1 MSLIGLDVGTSGC
14 KAALFSETGQMLAA
28 AYEEYDNLH
37 PQPGWAELDA
47 VEVWG
52 KVRRSLGRVAA
63 DKGARR
69 DPVKALAHKGARSDP
84 VKALAVSSLGEATV
98 PVSRDRQIL
107 GPSIL
112 NFDSRGREYL
122 PGLQATLGS
131 QRLYQINGNTLGSN
145 YGLTK
150 LMWIKEHQPGLYEQA
165 YKFLNWGCFVS
176 FMLGAEPVIDYSLAN
191 RLLLFD
197 LERGDWSPELLA
209 WAGLERDKLPATAPS
224 GTVIGHLE
232 AGLAGEL
239 GLSPDLAIVTG
250 AHDQCANAV
259 GCGGIQEGRPMYGM
273 GTFLCA
279 VPVFSQP
286 RPPAAMIERGLNTE
300 HHAVPGRYVSFI
312 YNQGGSL
319 LKWYRDTFAAAERRQ
334 AMVEGRDIYAELI
347 AEIPPGPSRVMALPH
362 FSITGPPQFI
372 DDSSGVLAGLTLE
385 TSRAEILK
393 GILEGA
399 TFYLRQ
405 ALETLPGV
413 GIQIEGYRAVGG
425 GSKSDAWVQLSAD
438 ILGKPLVRAAVSE
451 AGALGAAIIA
461 GSGAGVFSSMEEGC
475 QAMVR
480 LGQEFEPD
488 PRRQSQYDRRFEKYQ
503 KLWPLMAG
511 YLRELA
517 DE

>member
-28 AYEEYDNLH
+28 AYAEYDNLH

-47 VEVWG
+47 VDVWA
-52 KVRRSLGRVAA
+52 KVCRSLRHVAA
-63 DKGARR
+63 CPGA
-69 DPVKALAHKGARSDP
+69 GADP
-84 VKALAVSSLGEATV
+84 VKALAVSSLGEASV

-122 PGLQATLGS
+122 AGLRAGLS
-131 QRLYQINGNTLGSN
+131 AEALSAEALSAERLYQINGNTLGNN

-150 LMWIKEHQPGLYEQA
+150 LMWIKEHQLELYERT

-197 LERGDWSPELLA
+197 LEDGDWSAELLA
-209 WAGLERDKLPATAPS
+209 WARLDREKLPAAAPS
-224 GTVIGHLE
+224 GTVIGQME

-239 GLSPDLAIVTG
+239 GLPSNVAIVTG

-286 RPPAAMIERGLNTE
+286 RPAAAMIERGLNTE
-300 HHAVPGRYVSFI
+300 HHAVPGCYVSFI

-319 LKWYRDTFAAAERRQ
+319 FKWYRDTFAAVERRQ
-334 AMVEGRDIYAELI
+334 AAAEGVDIYARLL
-347 AEIPPGPSRVMALPH
+347 AEMPSEPSRVMVLPH
-362 FSITGPPQFI
+362 FTVTGPPQFI
-372 DDSSGVLAGLTLE
+372 DDSSGVLVGLTLE

-399 TFYLRQ
+399 TFYMRQ
-405 ALETLPGV
+405 VLETLPGV
-413 GIQIEGYRAVGG
+413 GIQVDGYRAVGG
-425 GSKSDAWVQLSAD
+425 GSKSDAWLQLSAD

-451 AGALGAAIIA
+451 AGALGAAILA
-461 GSGAGVFSSMEEGC
+461 GSGAGLFSSMAEGC

-488 PRRQSQYDRRFEKYQ
+488 ARRQSQYERRFAKYQ
-503 KLWPLMAG
+503 KLWPLMAA

-517 DE
+517 DPC

>member
-14 KAALFSETGQMLAA
+14 KAALFSETGQMLVA
-28 AYEEYDNLH
+28 AYEEYDTLH

-47 VEVWG
+47 QEVWG
-52 KVRRSLGRVAA
+52 KVRRSLQRVAA
-63 DKGARR
+63 YPGA
-69 DPVKALAHKGARSDP
+69 STDP

-98 PVSRDRQIL
+98 PVSHDRQML

-122 PGLQATLGS
+122 PALQARLGN
-131 QRLYQINGNTLGSN
+131 QRLYRINGNMLGSN

-150 LMWIKEHQPGLYEQA
+150 LMWIKEHQPELYERA

-176 FMLGAEPVIDYSLAN
+176 FILGAEPVIDYSLAN

-197 LERGDWSPELLA
+197 LERRDWSAELLA
-209 WAGLERDKLPATAPS
+209 WSGLDRDKLPATAPS
-224 GTVIGHLE
+224 GTVIGRLE
-232 AGLAGEL
+232 PRLAGEL
-239 GLSPDLAIVTG
+239 GLPAGLAIVSG

-259 GCGGIQEGRPMYGM
+259 GCGGIQEGYPMYGM

-286 RPPAAMIERGLNTE
+286 RPAAAMIERGLNTE
-300 HHAVPGRYVSFI
+300 HHAVAGRYVSFI

-319 LKWYRDTFAAAERRQ
+319 LKWYRDTFAAVERRR
-334 AMVEGRDIYAELI
+334 AAAEGRDIYAELI
-347 AEIPPGPSRVMALPH
+347 AEIPSEPSQVMALPH

-399 TFYLRQ
+399 TFYVRQ
-405 ALETLPGV
+405 VLETLPGV
-413 GIQIEGYRAVGG
+413 GIPIDGYRAVGG
-425 GSKSDAWVQLSAD
+425 GSKSDTWLQLSAD
-438 ILGKPLVRAAVSE
+438 ILGKPLVRAVVSE

-461 GSGAGVFSSMEEGC
+461 GSGAGVFSSIEEGC
-475 QAMVR
+475 QVMVR

-488 PRRQSQYDRRFEKYQ
+488 ARRQSQYDRRFEKYQ

-517 DE
+517 EG

>member
-14 KAALFSETGQMLAA
+14 KAALFSETGQMLVA
-28 AYEEYDNLH
+28 AYEEYDTLH

-47 VEVWG
+47 QEVWG
-52 KVRRSLGRVAA
+52 KVRHSLQRVAA
-63 DKGARR
+63 YPGA
-69 DPVKALAHKGARSDP
+69 STDP

-98 PVSRDRQIL
+98 PVSHDRQML

-122 PGLQATLGS
+122 PALQARLGN
-131 QRLYQINGNTLGSN
+131 QRLYRINGNMLGSN

-150 LMWIKEHQPGLYEQA
+150 LMWIKEHQPELYEQA

-176 FMLGAEPVIDYSLAN
+176 FILGAEPVIDYSLAN

-197 LERGDWSPELLA
+197 LERRDWLTELLA
-209 WAGLERDKLPATAPS
+209 WSGLDRDKLPATAPS
-224 GTVIGHLE
+224 GTVIGRLE
-232 AGLAGEL
+232 ARLAGEL
-239 GLSPDLAIVTG
+239 GLPAGLAIVSG

-259 GCGGIQEGRPMYGM
+259 GCGGIQEGYPMYGM

-286 RPPAAMIERGLNTE
+286 RPAAAMIERGLNTE
-300 HHAVPGRYVSFI
+300 HHAVAGRYVSFI

-319 LKWYRDTFAAAERRQ
+319 LKWYRDTFAAVERRRAAAER
-334 AMVEGRDIYAELI
+334 RDIYAELI
-347 AEIPPGPSRVMALPH
+347 AEIPSEPSRVMALPH

-399 TFYLRQ
+399 TFYVRQ
-405 ALETLPGV
+405 VLETLPGV
-413 GIQIEGYRAVGG
+413 GIPIDGYRAVGG
-425 GSKSDAWVQLSAD
+425 GSKSDAWLQLSAD
-438 ILGKPLVRAAVSE
+438 ILGKPLVRAVVSE

-461 GSGAGVFSSMEEGC
+461 GSGAGVFSSIEEGC

-488 PRRQSQYDRRFEKYQ
+488 ARRQSQYDRRFEKYQ

-517 DE
+517 EG